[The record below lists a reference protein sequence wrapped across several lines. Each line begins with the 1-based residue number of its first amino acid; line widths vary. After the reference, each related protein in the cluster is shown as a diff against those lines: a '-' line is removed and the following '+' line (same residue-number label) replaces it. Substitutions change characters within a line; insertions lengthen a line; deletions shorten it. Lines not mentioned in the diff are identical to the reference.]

1 MWCSSQW
8 RIGQLP
14 GEPFVV
20 CGSSVTPTNV
30 VRDLGVWVD
39 SGLTMSTHIT
49 KTVAGC
55 FTTLRQLRSVRRSLS
70 RDAFTHL
77 VVALVLS
84 RLDYCNGVLA
94 GLPASQLN
102 RLQSVRHASARLIYG
117 TRQHDHVKPLLQR
130 FHWLSVPERVEFKLC
145 VLTYRC
151 LHGLGPDYISSDFVS
166 VSDLRSRQKLCS
178 AIYCSFGGSSYTT
191 FHTWRLGFSCYC
203 C

>member
-1 MWCSSQW
+1 MAANGLQLNADKTEFMWRSSQR

-14 GEPFVV
+14 SEPFVV
-20 CGSSVTPTNV
+20 CGSSVTPSNV

-55 FTTLRQLRSVRRSLS
+55 FATLRQLRSVRRSLS
-70 RDAFTHL
+70 HDAFTRL

-94 GLPASQLN
+94 KLPASQLN
-102 RLQSVRHASARLIYG
+102 RLQSVLHASARLTYG
-117 TRQHDHVKPLLQR
+117 ARRHDHVKPLLQR
-130 FHWLSVPERVEFKLC
+130 LHWLSVPERMEFKLC

-151 LHGLGPDYISSDFVS
+151 LHGLGPE
-166 VSDLRSRQKLCS
+166 
-178 AIYCSFGGSSYTT
+178 
-191 FHTWRLGFSCYC
+191 
-203 C
+203 